1 MNNQELIEQLKNEGL
16 SSTAF
21 SFVERLESIQQ
32 YDIHANGRKLNEFP
46 IEAETEEQ
54 LKAFIEIGLG
64 YDLIAVDIKPA
75 EVIKVN
81 DVTFKKSSKNTF
93 VALDKGVK
101 MYDAFI
107 EKGKVLYIDLE
118 GVWDTNTKTPLKKFE
133 LLPNFNLTF

>member
-1 MNNQELIEQLKNEGL
+1 MNKQELIEQLKNEGL

-21 SFVERLESIQQ
+21 SFVERLESVQQ

-64 YDLIAVDIKPA
+64 YDLDAVTIKPA

-81 DVTFKKSSKNTF
+81 DVTF
-93 VALDKGVK
+93 VK
-101 MYDAFI
+101 MNALYFRAINKVGAIMYTGHVAKRKVSKI
-107 EKGKVLYIDLE
+107 EDGIWDDLS
-118 GVWDTNTKTPLKKFE
+118 TFE
-133 LLPNFNLTF
+133 KLPNFNLTF